1 MTMISFVACYI
12 SSSNDKTLPQK
23 RAAIIAIECSLI
35 SLKGFRMLPRPGA
48 SAGGDS
54 ELNLGGLRK
63 TSRGKKEMKATDGA
77 SFACVSQSGTR

>member
-12 SSSNDKTLPQK
+12 SSSNDKTPPQK

-48 SAGGDS
+48 SAGGS
-54 ELNLGGLRK
+54 GELNLGGLTK
-63 TSRGKKEMKATDGA
+63 PSRGE
-77 SFACVSQSGTR
+77 